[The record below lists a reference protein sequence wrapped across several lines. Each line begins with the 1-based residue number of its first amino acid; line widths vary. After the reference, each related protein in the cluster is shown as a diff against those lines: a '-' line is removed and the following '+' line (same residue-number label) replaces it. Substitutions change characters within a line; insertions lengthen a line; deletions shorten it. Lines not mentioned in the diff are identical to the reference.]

1 MWLKSIG
8 ICCLMFLISCD
19 TSYTNLAVYELAKQ
33 TERIQVVFNERADK
47 YQDITSRKQIR
58 KFDSYI
64 SEEDTPVYNC
74 GYDGYILF
82 FTESGSVRMEF
93 NLDDECQ
100 NIVYTFAQVTYT
112 KKLTAEGLAYLR
124 SVQPK

>member
-1 MWLKSIG
+1 
-8 ICCLMFLISCD
+8 MFLISCD

-33 TERIQVVFNERADK
+33 TDRIQVVFNERADK
-47 YQDITSRKQIR
+47 YQDITSRKMIR

-82 FTESGSVRMEF
+82 FTENGSVRMEF

-112 KKLTAEGLAYLR
+112 KKLTPEGLAYLQ